1 MKKPSKTSSNTSR
14 RTRRGGESSQ
24 VNSKASSGGSKSP
37 PSRRVPEQ
45 TPLVFQTQRVAFD
58 EMNLVEL
65 PFATLTK
72 EGEAIR
78 AAMPLGPSGNESLVP
93 GHNESLPTALAE
105 RAVLGLMWLTKKA
118 NGFEAPRVRFSVRR
132 LVEEF
137 MYPDRFTKNRA
148 SGDLLKRVERE
159 LHRVAYTRIHTN
171 RWYDQELK
179 KRTRMNA
186 VIIDYIQVVEEG
198 GRNKPRLIEI
208 RWGEQIYK
216 SIRAQY
222 TKSLDVGTI
231 LRITKPMDLRFY
243 RWLDRQ
249 LTTKSRQEVHSCQ
262 NFARYKLLMTGQ
274 KIDRGGRTASSY
286 IVGKLRASLERLD
299 SVGFSVRMTV
309 DESQNDYA
317 LVFERIDGEMN
328 ETELRDA
335 PAELVWRFRELFH
348 GATRKPGKK
357 TRLPESDREAARD
370 WVDAYG
376 EKQATWMVERCWRL
390 HQKSR
395 RSDETLYRFAA
406 LAFYE
411 QKAAADWDREVE
423 AKQRKKAVE
432 RAETEADDARL
443 KALASAKK
451 RIGKKELAALRQQVA
466 DEVEAE
472 YAKLKFKPPAAVVA
486 QHIDAELDER
496 LLAAE

>member
-1 MKKPSKTSSNTSR
+1 MKKIPKTSLNSSR
-14 RTRRGGESSQ
+14 RKRRSRESTE
-24 VNSKASSGGSKSP
+24 VNSRQTAPSP
-37 PSRRVPEQ
+37 AQ
-45 TPLVFQTQRVAFD
+45 AALVFETQRVAFD

-72 EGEAIR
+72 EGEALEDEV
-78 AAMPLGPSGNESLVP
+78 PLGPSGDESLIP
-93 GHNESLPTALAE
+93 GRNQSLPTALAE
-105 RAVLGLMWLTKKA
+105 RAVLALMWLTKKA
-118 NGFEAPRVRFSVRR
+118 NGFETPAVRFSVRR

-148 SGDLLKRVERE
+148 SGELLKRVERE
-159 LHRVAYTRIHTN
+159 LNRVADTRIHTN
-171 RWYDQELK
+171 RWYDRTLK
-179 KRTRMNA
+179 KRTKMNA
-186 VIIDYIQVVEEG
+186 AIIDYIQVVEEG
-198 GRNKPRLIEI
+198 GRNKPRLLEMK
-208 RWGEQIYK
+208 WGEQIYK

-222 TKSLDVGTI
+222 TKALDVGTI
-231 LRITKPMDLRFY
+231 LRIRKPVDLRFY

-249 LTTKSRQEVHSCQ
+249 LATKSRQEVQSCQ

-317 LVFERIDGEMN
+317 LIFERIDGEVN
-328 ETELRDA
+328 ETELRDG

-348 GATRKPGKK
+348 GATRRPGKK

-376 EKQATWMVERCWRL
+376 EKQALWMVERCWRL

-395 RSDETLYRFAA
+395 RADETLYRFAA

-411 QKAAADWDREVE
+411 PKAAADWDREIE
-423 AKQRKKAVE
+423 SKARKKASVKADQEAQTQRLE
-432 RAETEADDARL
+432 RLAD
-443 KALASAKK
+443 AKK
-451 RIGKKELAALRQQVA
+451 RLGKEKLAALRTLVQE
-466 DEVEAE
+466 EVEAE
-472 YAKLKFKPPAAVVA
+472 YEKLKFKPPAAAIA
-486 QHIDAELDER
+486 QHIDAELEER
-496 LLAAE
+496 LLRGTIA